1 MRTRRNQS
9 MVSVASQRSGV
20 GLAAMLVTATALAA
34 CAGRPHP
41 VVQAQRAT
49 SAERTASL
57 ATDESRTKALE
68 FDNQGTAYVDVYL
81 VGMVGGQ
88 IQWRLGRVPPGMRA
102 SLRVPESAIDWAGGF
117 VRLTVIP
124 GSQLS
129 AEAWRDPRAITAI
142 AQPLS
147 ELLSQ
152 RWTFRQPAGTPLQLQ
167 ATRLPST

>member
-1 MRTRRNQS
+1 MHTRRNQV
-9 MVSVASQRSGV
+9 MVSVATRLSGIRLGAV
-20 GLAAMLVTATALAA
+20 LVALALAA
-34 CAGRPHP
+34 CAGRQHR
-41 VVQAQRAT
+41 VAQTQPAE
-49 SAERTASL
+49 SAERTANRI
-57 ATDESRTKALE
+57 TDESRTDALE

-102 SLRVPESAIDWAGGF
+102 GLRIPESALDWTGGF

-129 AEAWRDPRAITAI
+129 PEAWRDPRAITAI
-142 AQPLS
+142 AQPVS

-152 RWTFRQPAGTPLQLQ
+152 RWTFRQTAGTPLQLQ
-167 ATRLPST
+167 ATRLPKGR

>member
-1 MRTRRNQS
+1 
-9 MVSVASQRSGV
+9 
-20 GLAAMLVTATALAA
+20 
-34 CAGRPHP
+34 
-41 VVQAQRAT
+41 VQTQPAE
-49 SAERTASL
+49 SAERIASRI
-57 ATDESRTKALE
+57 TEESRTEALE
-68 FDNQGTAYVDVYL
+68 FDNQATAYVDVYL
-81 VGMVGGQ
+81 VAMAGGQ

-102 SLRVPESAIDWAGGF
+102 ILRVPESAIDWTGGF

-142 AQPLS
+142 AQPVA

-167 ATRLPST
+167 ATRLPKGRWGG